1 MKTSKED
8 ILKRINAIRNDA
20 KTYAE
25 QLVNVQEY
33 NQLWHDECIR
43 QCSMAQQEI
52 LGWQFVLSVYDEVE
66 E

>member
-8 ILKRINAIRNDA
+8 ILKRINVIRNDA

-33 NQLWHDECIR
+33 NQLWYDECIR

>member
-20 KTYAE
+20 KTYAD
-25 QLVNVQEY
+25 QLINPKTHDK
-33 NQLWHDECIR
+33 LWINECIR

-52 LGWQFVLSVYDEVE
+52 LAWQFVLSVYDEVE